1 MIQSFRSKK
10 LEPSADS
17 KSSRFLG
24 KVIRLPHPN
33 NIKKIGATNLSI
45 DFFSKKWRLIKNVIK
60 FTTIRINPAIK
71 RIVVF
76 DIFTFVFGN
85 SASAKILYQINL

>member
-1 MIQSFRSKK
+1 MIQNFRSIK

-33 NIKKIGATNLSI
+33 NIKKIGAIILLT
-45 DFFSKKWRLIKNVIK
+45 DFLSKKWRLIKNVIK

-71 RIVVF
+71 RIVE
-76 DIFTFVFGN
+76 N
-85 SASAKILYQINL
+85 SASA